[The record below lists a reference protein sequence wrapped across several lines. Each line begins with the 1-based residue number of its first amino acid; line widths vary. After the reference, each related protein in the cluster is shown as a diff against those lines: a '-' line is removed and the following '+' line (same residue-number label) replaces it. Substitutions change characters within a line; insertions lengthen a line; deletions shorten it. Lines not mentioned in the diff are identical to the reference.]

1 MNFLV
6 RVAICLMFFVG
17 VAAAEKS
24 IEVLS
29 DVTVNELLKQGYK
42 LVSTDSIGF
51 STPSG
56 DGYGRD
62 NVGLVYHLIKGD
74 DLIHVLL
81 LSKRFFA
88 LNLSV

>member
-74 DLIHVLL
+74 DLISCLVAQQ
-81 LSKRFFA
+81 KVRCTKP
-88 LNLSV
+88 

>member
-1 MNFLV
+1 ML
-6 RVAICLMFFVG
+6 FVG

-24 IEVLS
+24 IEVLP

-56 DGYGRD
+56 DGYGRA

-74 DLIHVLL
+74 DLISCLVAEQKVRC
-81 LSKRFFA
+81 SKP
-88 LNLSV
+88 